1 MFNFF
6 AKHSIMSRLPGS
18 SFFPESV
25 RRMLQ
30 TESSRSGNSAMSS
43 FARRWISQEREIDE
57 FISQISSSNRPTPS
71 NSVDVQ
77 TRSGRSSDLTTGR
90 NAVLESS
97 EEELSRNS
105 RVPQGL
111 TSDRTAAV
119 ARSRP
124 TKTVCDS
131 KVPDR
136 LRRFASFNAD
146 LKSVDD
152 GCAICI
158 DGVEMNKLMIRLDC
172 NHLYCS
178 ECISEWFEQKPTCP
192 VCRKEY

>member
-1 MFNFF
+1 M
-6 AKHSIMSRLPGS
+6 K
-18 SFFPESV
+18 
-25 RRMLQ
+25 
-30 TESSRSGNSAMSS
+30 
-43 FARRWISQEREIDE
+43 
-57 FISQISSSNRPTPS
+57 TPS

-90 NAVLESS
+90 NAVLDSS

-111 TSDRTAAV
+111 TSDRTATV

-124 TKTVCDS
+124 TKTVCDP

-146 LKSVDD
+146 QKSVDD

-158 DGVEMNKLMIRLDC
+158 DGVEINKLMIRLDC